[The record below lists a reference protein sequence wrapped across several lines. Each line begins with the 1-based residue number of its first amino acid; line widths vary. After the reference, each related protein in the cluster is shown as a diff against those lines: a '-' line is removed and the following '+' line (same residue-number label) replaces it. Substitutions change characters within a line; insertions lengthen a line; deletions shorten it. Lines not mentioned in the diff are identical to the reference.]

1 VIRQCRKISPIK
13 FYYVRNI
20 VLPTGRHNIY
30 EKDLTEY
37 EKEAISFNEKLRE
50 KIKFI
55 SELIKE
61 KSSSFSQKRAMSIY
75 CIYGC

>member
-50 KIKFI
+50 KYDKVYF
-55 SELIKE
+55 
-61 KSSSFSQKRAMSIY
+61 
-75 CIYGC
+75 

>member
-1 VIRQCRKISPIK
+1 
-13 FYYVRNI
+13 VRNI

-50 KIKFI
+50 KYDKVYF
-55 SELIKE
+55 
-61 KSSSFSQKRAMSIY
+61 
-75 CIYGC
+75 